1 MPKAKK
7 RKRSIL
13 APILALLLV
22 LALAGTLLF
31 SAFRDKIEHWEY
43 PQRFTEYVEYY
54 AGKYG
59 IDPMILYAFIR
70 TESNFDPNADSDA
83 GARGLMQITEVTFDW
98 IKMKIAPKESLT
110 FDDLYDPETNIRF
123 GSYFVSYCLD
133 RYSGHLATAAAQ
145 DFCEGYKTFLDNAKT
160 EREATAY
167 SEKLLTAA
175 GYQKFVPGTSYAP
188 GTKVYAINR
197 EKCVLAATI
206 GTKNL
211 EEGFHLNIAHI
222 DSPRLDLRPVP
233 VFEKTGIG
241 YLRTH
246 YYGGVRKYQWP
257 TIPLALHG
265 VIYRADGTR
274 VNVCIGEKDDDPV
287 FCITDLL
294 PHLGAKQSAKTLAE
308 GITAEDLNVIIA
320 SLPIEDKD
328 AEQRVKL
335 NVLGMLNEAYGIT
348 ERDFTRAEIEVVPAY
363 KARDIG
369 LDRAMI
375 GAYGHDDRVDAYPAL
390 MAEIGTKSPAYTSVC
405 VLTDKEETG
414 SDGVT
419 GLNSMYTF
427 HFLQQLCAG
436 QGADYITACKAAKCL
451 SADVTAAYD
460 PTFADAFEPDNGTYA
475 GRGVAIYKYTGS
487 RGKSGTSDASA
498 ELVSY
503 LTGLMDAN
511 SVVWQIGEMGK
522 LDLGGGGTVAK
533 YVANQDI
540 DTIDIGVPVLSMHSP
555 FEIVSKA
562 DVYMAYLTFKA
573 FCEDAE

>member
-1 MPKAKK
+1 MQTTEELKK
-7 RKRSIL
+7 LLYKNDTVADA
-13 APILALLLV
+13 APEAL
-22 LALAGTLLF
+22 
-31 SAFRDKIEHWEY
+31 
-43 PQRFTEYVEYY
+43 
-54 AGKYG
+54 
-59 IDPMILYAFIR
+59 
-70 TESNFDPNADSDA
+70 
-83 GARGLMQITEVTFDW
+83 
-98 IKMKIAPKESLT
+98 
-110 FDDLYDPETNIRF
+110 
-123 GSYFVSYCLD
+123 
-133 RYSGHLATAAAQ
+133 AAAQ
-145 DFCEGYKTFLDNAKT
+145 DFCEGYKTFLDHCKT
-160 EREATAY
+160 ERETVAY
-167 SEKLLTAA
+167 SEKLLLEA
-175 GYQKFVPGTSYAP
+175 GYKPFVPGEKLNP
-188 GTKVYAINR
+188 GDKVYTINR
-197 EKCVLAATI
+197 KKCVLAATV
-206 GTKNL
+206 GAKPL
-211 EEGFHLNIAHI
+211 DQGFHLNIAHI

-233 VFEKTGIG
+233 VFEKNGLG

-265 VIYRADGTR
+265 VIYRADGSA
-274 VNVCIGEKDDDPV
+274 VEICIGEKDDDPV

-294 PHLGAKQSAKTLAE
+294 PHLGAKQNAKTLAE
-308 GITAEDLNVIIA
+308 GITAEDLNVLIGSQPIA
-320 SLPIEDKD
+320 DRE

-335 NVLGMLNEAYGIT
+335 NILGMLHEAYGIT
-348 ERDFTRAEIEVVPAY
+348 ERDFTRAEIEVVPAH

-390 MAEIGTKSPAYTSVC
+390 MAEIGVQNPAYTTVC

-427 HFLQQLCAG
+427 HFLQQLCQT
-436 QGADYITACKAAKCL
+436 QGADYIMSCKASKCL

-475 GRGVAIYKYTGS
+475 GNGVAIYKYTGS
-487 RGKSGTSDASA
+487 RGKSSTSDASA

-503 LTGLMDAN
+503 LTRLMDR
-511 SVVWQIGEMGK
+511 SGIVWQIGEMGK

-540 DTIDIGVPVLSMHSP
+540 DTIDIGVPVLAMHSP
-555 FEIVSKA
+555 FEVVSKA
-562 DVYMAYLTFKA
+562 DVYMAYRTFKA

>member
-1 MPKAKK
+1 MSEKLTAKEYAEK
-7 RKRSIL
+7 
-13 APILALLLV
+13 LLYTPEY
-22 LALAGTLLF
+22 AA
-31 SAFRDKIEHWEY
+31 DK
-43 PQRFTEYVEYY
+43 Q
-54 AGKYG
+54 
-59 IDPMILYAFIR
+59 
-70 TESNFDPNADSDA
+70 AD
-83 GARGLMQITEVTFDW
+83 V
-98 IKMKIAPKESLT
+98 KEK
-110 FDDLYDPETNIRF
+110 
-123 GSYFVSYCLD
+123 
-133 RYSGHLATAAAQ
+133 AAA
-145 DFCEGYKTFLDNAKT
+145 FAEGYKKFMDSAKT
-160 EREATAY
+160 EREAAVV
-167 SEKLLTAA
+167 SEQMLLAA
-175 GYQKFVPGTSYAP
+175 GYKAFEPKKAYAP
-188 GTKVYAINR
+188 GEKVYFIQENKA
-197 EKCVLAATI
+197 VVAATI
-206 GTKNL
+206 GQKPY
-211 EEGFHLNIAHI
+211 EEGFRLVIAHI
-222 DSPRLDLRPVP
+222 DCPRLDLRPNP
-233 VFEKTGIG
+233 LYESDHMSYF
-241 YLRTH
+241 RTH
-246 YYGGVRKYQWP
+246 YYGGVRKYQWA
-257 TIPLALHG
+257 TIPLAIHG
-265 VIYRADGTR
+265 VFTRADGSS
-274 VNVCIGEKDDDPV
+274 VNFAVGEDENDPV

-294 PHLGAKQSAKTLAE
+294 PHLGAEQNERKLSE
-308 GITAEDLNVIIA
+308 GIKGEELNVLIG
-320 SLPIEDKD
+320 SDTVEEEDVKE
-328 AEQRVKL
+328 AVKL
-335 NVLGMLNEAYGIT
+335 NTLILLNQKYGIT
-348 ERDFTRAEIEVVPAY
+348 ERDFTRAEIEVVPAA
-363 KARDIG
+363 KARDVG
-369 LDRAMI
+369 FDRSMI

>member
-1 MPKAKK
+1 MQTTEELKK
-7 RKRSIL
+7 LLYKNETVADA
-13 APILALLLV
+13 APDAL
-22 LALAGTLLF
+22 
-31 SAFRDKIEHWEY
+31 D
-43 PQRFTEYVEYY
+43 
-54 AGKYG
+54 
-59 IDPMILYAFIR
+59 
-70 TESNFDPNADSDA
+70 
-83 GARGLMQITEVTFDW
+83 
-98 IKMKIAPKESLT
+98 
-110 FDDLYDPETNIRF
+110 
-123 GSYFVSYCLD
+123 
-133 RYSGHLATAAAQ
+133 AAQ
-145 DFCEGYKTFLDNAKT
+145 AFCEGYKTFLDHCKT
-160 EREATAY
+160 ERETTAY
-167 SEKLLTAA
+167 SEKLLQEA
-175 GYQKFVPGTSYAP
+175 GYKPFVAGEKLNPGH
-188 GTKVYAINR
+188 KVYAINR
-197 EKCVLAATI
+197 KKCVLAATI
-206 GTKNL
+206 GKKSL
-211 EEGFHLNIAHI
+211 EQGFHLNIAHI

-233 VFEKTGIG
+233 VFEKNGLG

-265 VIYRADGTR
+265 VIYRADGTM
-274 VNVCIGEKDDDPV
+274 VEVCIGEKEEDPV

-294 PHLGAKQSAKTLAE
+294 PHLGAKQNAKTLGE
-308 GITAEDLNVIIA
+308 GITAEDLNVLIG
-320 SLPIEDKD
+320 SRPIPDRE

-335 NVLGMLNEAYGIT
+335 NILGMLHEAYGIT

-369 LDRAMI
+369 LDRSMI

-390 MAEIGTKSPAYTSVC
+390 MAEIGVQDPAYTTVC

-427 HFLQQLCAG
+427 HFLQQLCQT

-451 SADVTAAYD
+451 SADVTAAFD

-475 GRGVAIYKYTGS
+475 GNGVAIYKYTGS

-503 LTGLMDAN
+503 LTRLMDKN
-511 SVVWQIGEMGK
+511 QVVWQIGEMGK

-540 DTIDIGVPVLSMHSP
+540 DTIDIGVPVLAMHSP
-555 FEIVSKA
+555 FEVVSKA
-562 DVYMAYLTFKA
+562 DVYMAYRTFKA

>member
-1 MPKAKK
+1 MQTTEELKK
-7 RKRSIL
+7 LLYKNEKVTDL
-13 APILALLLV
+13 APD
-22 LALAGTLLF
+22 TL
-31 SAFRDKIEHWEY
+31 K
-43 PQRFTEYVEYY
+43 
-54 AGKYG
+54 
-59 IDPMILYAFIR
+59 
-70 TESNFDPNADSDA
+70 
-83 GARGLMQITEVTFDW
+83 
-98 IKMKIAPKESLT
+98 
-110 FDDLYDPETNIRF
+110 
-123 GSYFVSYCLD
+123 
-133 RYSGHLATAAAQ
+133 AAQ
-145 DFCEGYKTFLDNAKT
+145 EFCEGYKAFLDNGKT
-160 EREATAY
+160 EREVTAY
-167 SEKLLTAA
+167 SEKLLVEA
-175 GYQKFVPGTSYAP
+175 GYKPFVPGEKLEA
-188 GTKVYAINR
+188 GAKVYTINR
-197 EKCVLAATI
+197 SKCVLAATI
-206 GTKNL
+206 GTKSL

-233 VFEKTGIG
+233 VLEKNGLG

-265 VIYRADGTR
+265 VVYRADGTK
-274 VNVCIGEKDDDPV
+274 VDICIGEKEDDPV

-294 PHLGAKQSAKTLAE
+294 PHLGAKQNAKPLGE
-308 GITAEDLNVIIA
+308 GITAEDLNVLIA
-320 SLPIEDKD
+320 SQPIADKD

-348 ERDFTRAEIEVVPAY
+348 ERDFTRAEIEVVPAH

-390 MAEIGTKSPAYTSVC
+390 MAEIGVKAPVYTTVC

-419 GLNSMYTF
+419 GLQSMYTF
-427 HFLQQLCAG
+427 HFLQQLCQA
-436 QGADYITACKAAKCL
+436 QGADYISACKAAKCL
-451 SADVTAAYD
+451 SADVTAAFD

-475 GRGVAIYKYTGS
+475 GNGVAIYKYTGA

-503 LTGLMDAN
+503 LTGLMDRN
-511 SVVWQIGEMGK
+511 GVVWQIGEMGK

-540 DTIDIGVPVLSMHSP
+540 DTIDIGVPVLAMHSP
-555 FEIVSKA
+555 FEVVSKE

>member
-1 MPKAKK
+1 MQTTEELKK
-7 RKRSIL
+7 LLYKNDTVADA
-13 APILALLLV
+13 APEAL
-22 LALAGTLLF
+22 
-31 SAFRDKIEHWEY
+31 
-43 PQRFTEYVEYY
+43 
-54 AGKYG
+54 
-59 IDPMILYAFIR
+59 
-70 TESNFDPNADSDA
+70 
-83 GARGLMQITEVTFDW
+83 
-98 IKMKIAPKESLT
+98 
-110 FDDLYDPETNIRF
+110 
-123 GSYFVSYCLD
+123 
-133 RYSGHLATAAAQ
+133 AAAQ
-145 DFCEGYKTFLDNAKT
+145 DFCEGYKTFLDHCKT
-160 EREATAY
+160 ERETVAY
-167 SEKLLTAA
+167 SEKLLLEA
-175 GYQKFVPGTSYAP
+175 GYKPFVPGEKLNP
-188 GTKVYAINR
+188 GDKVYTINR
-197 EKCVLAATI
+197 KKCVLAATV
-206 GTKNL
+206 GTKPL
-211 EEGFHLNIAHI
+211 DQGFHLNIAHI

-233 VFEKTGIG
+233 VFEKNGLG

-265 VIYRADGTR
+265 VIYRADGSA
-274 VNVCIGEKDDDPV
+274 VEVCIGEKDDDPV

-294 PHLGAKQSAKTLAE
+294 PHLGAKQNAKTLAE
-308 GITAEDLNVIIA
+308 GITAEDLNVLIGSQPIA
-320 SLPIEDKD
+320 DRE

-335 NVLGMLNEAYGIT
+335 NILGMLHEAYGIT
-348 ERDFTRAEIEVVPAY
+348 ERDFTRAEIEVVPAH

-390 MAEIGTKSPAYTSVC
+390 MAEIGVQNPAYTTVC

-427 HFLQQLCAG
+427 HFLQQLCQT
-436 QGADYITACKAAKCL
+436 QGADYIMACKASKCL

-475 GRGVAIYKYTGS
+475 GNGVAIYKYTGS
-487 RGKSGTSDASA
+487 RGKSSTSDASA

-503 LTGLMDAN
+503 LTRLMDR
-511 SVVWQIGEMGK
+511 SGIVWQIGEMGK

-540 DTIDIGVPVLSMHSP
+540 DTIDIGVPVLAMHSP
-555 FEIVSKA
+555 FEVVSKA
-562 DVYMAYLTFKA
+562 DVYMAYRTFKA

>member
-1 MPKAKK
+1 MKTTEELKN
-7 RKRSIL
+7 
-13 APILALLLV
+13 LLYKNETV
-22 LALAGTLLF
+22 ADA
-31 SAFRDKIEHWEY
+31 A
-43 PQRFTEYVEYY
+43 
-54 AGKYG
+54 
-59 IDPMILYAFIR
+59 
-70 TESNFDPNADSDA
+70 PNA
-83 GARGLMQITEVTFDW
+83 I
-98 IKMKIAPKESLT
+98 
-110 FDDLYDPETNIRF
+110 
-123 GSYFVSYCLD
+123 
-133 RYSGHLATAAAQ
+133 AAAQ

-167 SEKLLTAA
+167 SEKLLTAV

-188 GTKVYAINR
+188 GTKVYTINR

-348 ERDFTRAEIEVVPAY
+348 ERDFTRAEIEIVPAY

-390 MAEIGTKSPAYTSVC
+390 MAEIATKNPAFTTVC
-405 VLTDKEETG
+405 VLTDKEEIG
-414 SDGVT
+414 SVGISGMQSHYFEHFMEGLCDAQGVK
-419 GLNSMYTF
+419 LSDCFANSF
-427 HFLQQLCAG
+427 
-436 QGADYITACKAAKCL
+436 CL
-451 SADVTAAYD
+451 SADVSNAFD
-460 PTFADAFEPDNGTYA
+460 PNWPETCDKRNNSQLNY
-475 GRGVAIYKYTGS
+475 GVAICKYTGS
-487 RGKSGTSDASA
+487 RGKGGASDASA
-498 ELVSY
+498 EAMGHVRSTLDKAGVI
-503 LTGLMDAN
+503 
-511 SVVWQIGEMGK
+511 WQIATLGK
-522 LDLGGGGTVAK
+522 VDQGGGGTVAA
-533 YVANQDI
+533 YMANRNIVTVDA
-540 DTIDIGVPVLSMHSP
+540 GVPVLSMHAP
-555 FEIVSKA
+555 LELVSKLDCYETMLA
-562 DVYMAYLTFKA
+562 CKAIYLA
-573 FCEDAE
+573 

>member
-1 MPKAKK
+1 MSEKLTAKEYAEK
-7 RKRSIL
+7 
-13 APILALLLV
+13 LLYTPEY
-22 LALAGTLLF
+22 AA
-31 SAFRDKIEHWEY
+31 DK
-43 PQRFTEYVEYY
+43 Q
-54 AGKYG
+54 
-59 IDPMILYAFIR
+59 
-70 TESNFDPNADSDA
+70 AD
-83 GARGLMQITEVTFDW
+83 V
-98 IKMKIAPKESLT
+98 KEK
-110 FDDLYDPETNIRF
+110 
-123 GSYFVSYCLD
+123 
-133 RYSGHLATAAAQ
+133 AAA
-145 DFCEGYKTFLDNAKT
+145 FAEGYKKFMDSAKT
-160 EREATAY
+160 EREAAVV
-167 SEKLLTAA
+167 SEQMLLAA
-175 GYQKFVPGTSYAP
+175 GYKAFEPKKAYAP
-188 GTKVYAINR
+188 GEKVYFIQENKA
-197 EKCVLAATI
+197 VVAATI
-206 GTKNL
+206 GQKPY
-211 EEGFHLNIAHI
+211 EEGFRLVIAHI
-222 DSPRLDLRPVP
+222 DCPRLDLRPNP
-233 VFEKTGIG
+233 LYESDHMSYF
-241 YLRTH
+241 RTH
-246 YYGGVRKYQWP
+246 YYGGIRKYQWA
-257 TIPLALHG
+257 TIPLAIHG
-265 VIYRADGTR
+265 VFTRADGSS
-274 VNVCIGEKDDDPV
+274 VNFAIGEDENDPV

>member
-1 MPKAKK
+1 MQTTEELKK
-7 RKRSIL
+7 LLYKNDTVADA
-13 APILALLLV
+13 APEAL
-22 LALAGTLLF
+22 
-31 SAFRDKIEHWEY
+31 
-43 PQRFTEYVEYY
+43 
-54 AGKYG
+54 
-59 IDPMILYAFIR
+59 
-70 TESNFDPNADSDA
+70 
-83 GARGLMQITEVTFDW
+83 
-98 IKMKIAPKESLT
+98 
-110 FDDLYDPETNIRF
+110 
-123 GSYFVSYCLD
+123 
-133 RYSGHLATAAAQ
+133 AAAQ
-145 DFCEGYKTFLDNAKT
+145 DFCEGYKTFLDHCKT
-160 EREATAY
+160 ERETVAY
-167 SEKLLTAA
+167 SEKLLLEA
-175 GYQKFVPGTSYAP
+175 GYKPFVPGEKLNP
-188 GTKVYAINR
+188 GDKVYTINR
-197 EKCVLAATI
+197 KKCVLAATV
-206 GTKNL
+206 GTKPL
-211 EEGFHLNIAHI
+211 DQGFHLNIAHI

-233 VFEKTGIG
+233 VFEKNGLG

-265 VIYRADGTR
+265 VIYRADGSA
-274 VNVCIGEKDDDPV
+274 VEICIGEKDDDPV

-294 PHLGAKQSAKTLAE
+294 PHLGAKQNAKTLAE
-308 GITAEDLNVIIA
+308 GITAEDLNVLIGSQPIA
-320 SLPIEDKD
+320 DRE

-335 NVLGMLNEAYGIT
+335 NILGMLHEAYGIT
-348 ERDFTRAEIEVVPAY
+348 ERDFTRAEIEVVPAH

-390 MAEIGTKSPAYTSVC
+390 MAEIGVQNPAYTTVC

-427 HFLQQLCAG
+427 HFLQQLCQT
-436 QGADYITACKAAKCL
+436 QGADYIMACKASKCL

-475 GRGVAIYKYTGS
+475 GNGVAIYKYTGS
-487 RGKSGTSDASA
+487 RGKSSTSDASA

-503 LTGLMDAN
+503 LTRLMDR
-511 SVVWQIGEMGK
+511 SGIVWQIGEMGK

-540 DTIDIGVPVLSMHSP
+540 DTIDIGVPVLAMHSP
-555 FEIVSKA
+555 FEVVSKA
-562 DVYMAYLTFKA
+562 DVYMAYRTFKA